1 MISETIQINNQSYT
15 LKIYYECRNNVRTS
29 IRKKIINIRIPTH
42 LSKKQKH
49 QQLESMKQWAIHKI
63 QSNPE
68 QFKAEKQKTY
78 THNQQLQVGI
88 QHYTLDIQYYTKK
101 TSSAYLKDTT
111 IYLRIAD
118 HLSEKEKNNHISH
131 LISRCIAKKQLPLL
145 IKKINGL
152 NNKYFNQ
159 NLHNISYKNNKTNWG
174 SCSQQGNINIST
186 RLLFAPEDVL
196 DYVCIHELAHLIEP
210 NHSKKFWNHVQQA
223 MPEYKQKKQWLKE
236 HGKNCR
242 F

>member
-1 MISETIQINNQSYT
+1 MITEIIQINNQLYT
-15 LKIYYECRNNVRTS
+15 IKIYYERRNNVRTS
-29 IRKKIINIRIPTH
+29 IRKKTINIRIPTH
-42 LSKKQKH
+42 LSKKQKQ

-63 QSNPE
+63 QLNPE
-68 QFKAEKQKTY
+68 QFNAEKQKTY
-78 THNQQLQVGI
+78 THNQQLQVGKH
-88 QHYTLDIQYYTKK
+88 HYTLDIQYLYKK

-118 HLSEKEKNNHISH
+118 HVSEEEQNNHISC
-131 LISRCIAKKQLPLL
+131 LLSRCIAKKQLPSL
-145 IKKINGL
+145 IEKINTL
-152 NNKYFNQ
+152 NNQYFKQ
-159 NLHNISYKNNKTNWG
+159 NIHNISYKYNKTNWG
-174 SCSQQGNINIST
+174 SCSQKGNINIST

-223 MPEYKQKKQWLKE
+223 MPEYKQKKQWLKDN
-236 HGKNCR
+236 GKNCK